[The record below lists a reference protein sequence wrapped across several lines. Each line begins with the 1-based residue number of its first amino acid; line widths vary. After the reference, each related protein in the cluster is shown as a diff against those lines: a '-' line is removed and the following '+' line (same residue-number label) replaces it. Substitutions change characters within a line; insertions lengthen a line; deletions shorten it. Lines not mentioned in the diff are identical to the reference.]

1 MPSEGLVKDD
11 IDLVKDDE
19 DHSTNQTRMMMSA
32 KNSARVGFSF
42 KSFVNIMMFISFSS
56 SFSIL

>member
-19 DHSTNQTRMMMSA
+19 DYSTNQTRMMMSA
-32 KNSARVGFSF
+32 KNSARVPFSF
-42 KSFVNIMMFISFSS
+42 KSFVNIVMFISFSS
-56 SFSIL
+56 SFSIS